1 MQMGKQRPASSPFRA
16 APLTG
21 ELAPDDE
28 REFGLAL
35 DRSLSGMLPA
45 LGGLFGLGVLL
56 FSAWDYWIAP
66 QQAPTTALIRL
77 GLVLLGAIGYRDWDG
92 RIPLAWR
99 CALVYVT
106 HAGAMILSA
115 ALLPDGLLLALPA
128 ITGVMFPLALVE
140 PRLPRLSALVLAPS
154 LLFLGLA
161 AAQLP
166 EPAFASSVLAY
177 LVMLGLVAGVARFQG
192 RLVRRNFLAER
203 ALRHA
208 ARHDSLCGVLARG
221 YLLELASHDIT
232 LARRYGHPLA
242 IAMLDI
248 DFFKRVNDTWGH
260 PVGDALLRAVSQAC
274 ADLLRASDYFGRVG
288 GEEFVCVMPETTV
301 EEAIACAERMRMAVG
316 AIHLAIPRG
325 EVRCTISIG
334 VAGLAPGHAGVEDLL
349 ADADAALYRAK
360 SNGRDRVELARETM
374 PAFERDNP

>member
-1 MQMGKQRPASSPFRA
+1 
-16 APLTG
+16 
-21 ELAPDDE
+21 
-28 REFGLAL
+28 
-35 DRSLSGMLPA
+35 
-45 LGGLFGLGVLL
+45 
-56 FSAWDYWIAP
+56 
-66 QQAPTTALIRL
+66 
-77 GLVLLGAIGYRDWDG
+77 
-92 RIPLAWR
+92 
-99 CALVYVT
+99 
-106 HAGAMILSA
+106 
-115 ALLPDGLLLALPA
+115 
-128 ITGVMFPLALVE
+128 
-140 PRLPRLSALVLAPS
+140 
-154 LLFLGLA
+154 
-161 AAQLP
+161 
-166 EPAFASSVLAY
+166 VLAY

-301 EEAIACAERMRMAVG
+301 EEALACAERMRMAVG
-316 AIHLAIPRG
+316 AIRLAIPRG

-374 PAFERDNP
+374 AAFERDNP